1 METKKKKAAQGAG
14 TIRQRS
20 DGRWEARVTV
30 GTDPGTGKPIRRS
43 IYGDTQA
50 EVRKQMT
57 AILREID
64 RGTYQTP
71 DKTTVSRWMTTW
83 METYCEG
90 KVKPLTYQTYQGVIK
105 NHINPH
111 IGALQVQKVKGL
123 DIQKLYNSMTKAGL
137 SGKTVKNVS
146 AVLHKA
152 FSVAVKQG
160 AITSNP
166 VDGAELPRVER
177 HEITPLADEEIPM
190 FLSAIDAS
198 PFRNAYALCLF
209 AGLRE
214 GECLGLSWKQVDF
227 ERGRITVSQQ
237 LQKEKNKNAK
247 YYIAPYTKGDKP
259 RTIEPPPIAFQY
271 LRAELVKQSENRLKA
286 GTAWNNPDD
295 LVFTDESGK
304 HYAIHTF
311 YRRFKAIAASIG
323 RPDARPHDLRH
334 TAATVALASGSDV
347 KSVQGMLGHATA
359 AFTLDRYGHVTE
371 RMMKD
376 TANRMQNYYDGLS
389 KMG

>member
-1 METKKKKAAQGAG
+1 MAQKKGKTAQNGG
-14 TIRQRS
+14 SIRQRS

-30 GTDPGTGKPIRRS
+30 GTNPGTGKPIRRS

-71 DKTTVSRWMTTW
+71 DKTTVSEWMKTW

-90 KVKPLTYQTYQGVIK
+90 KVKPLTFQTYQGVIK

-111 IGALQVQKVKGL
+111 VGALQVQKVKGL

-146 AVLHKA
+146 AILHKA
-152 FSVAVKQG
+152 FSVAMKQG
-160 AITSNP
+160 IIAANP

-177 HEITPLADEEIPM
+177 HEITPLRDEEIPL

-214 GECLGLSWKQVDF
+214 GECLGLSWSQVDS
-227 ERGRITVSQQ
+227 EKGKITVSQQ
-237 LQKEKNKNAK
+237 LQQSKETGEC
-247 YYIAPYTKGDKP
+247 YIAPFTKNSKP

-271 LRAELVKQSENRLKA
+271 IRAERARQSENRLKA
-286 GTAWNNPDD
+286 GAAWSNPDN
-295 LVFTDESGK
+295 LVFTNEQGG
-304 HYAIHTF
+304 HYVINTF
-311 YRRFKAIAASIG
+311 YKRFKRIAASIG

-334 TAATVALASGSDV
+334 TAATVALAAGSDV
-347 KSVQGMLGHATA
+347 KSVQGMMGHATA
-359 AFTLDRYGHVTE
+359 AFTLDRYGHVIE